1 MIDGETRRISG
12 AHGVETVDGPRAE
25 VGGETGVGAP
35 DQQTEIRTA
44 GTVRGREAFLEA
56 RIAEKDRVN
65 ESRRNL

>member
-25 VGGETGVGAP
+25 VGGETGVGALDP
-35 DQQTEIRTA
+35 QTEIRTA
-44 GTVRGREAFLEA
+44 GTVRGREACLEA